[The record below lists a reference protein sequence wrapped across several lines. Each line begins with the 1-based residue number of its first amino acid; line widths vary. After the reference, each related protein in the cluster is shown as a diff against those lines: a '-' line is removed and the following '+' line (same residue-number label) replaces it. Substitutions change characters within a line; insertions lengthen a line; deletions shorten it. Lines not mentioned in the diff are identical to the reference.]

1 MVATVLAVVLAG
13 ALIVRELYARRRER
27 IMLAE
32 IASLQKQVTHTD
44 RLANVGRL
52 VSGLAQD
59 LKSPLQGVLGN
70 AELLAASESND
81 ATGVEELEDIRESV
95 SRAVGIVRN
104 LLAFT
109 ETQALNRRWHDLNDV
124 VRRVVDDRR
133 RNGSERDGTKLE
145 DTPRLPLVYI
155 DGRQIERVLVTI
167 LDHAS
172 KHGRSN
178 GGALIATRRGNPPD
192 DRLAVDIDVAAL
204 ALPDDAPEWAGELH
218 ACRRVLEAHGGSFE
232 IERPRAGGVRFR
244 LELPVAEQ
252 REKQAP

>member
-1 MVATVLAVVLAG
+1 VVATVLAVVLAV
-13 ALIVRELYARRRER
+13 ALIVREVYARRRER
-27 IMLAE
+27 ILLAE

-70 AELLAASESND
+70 AELLAASDSNNG
-81 ATGVEELEDIRESV
+81 TSVEELDDIRESV

-124 VRRVVDDRR
+124 VRRAVDDRR
-133 RNGSERDGTKLE
+133 RNDRDGDGTKLE

-155 DGRQIERVLVTI
+155 DGRQIERVIVTI

-172 KHGRSN
+172 TYRRSD
-178 GGALIATRRGNPPD
+178 GGASIATRRGSPPE
-192 DRLAVDIDVAAL
+192 DRLAVDIDGPTL

-232 IERPRAGGVRFR
+232 IERPRSGGVRFR
-244 LELPVAEQ
+244 LELPVTEQ